1 MSGDHKASLLLK
13 NVEEERAQMD
23 AMRQPVVEEKDE
35 ERRAEESDMSK
46 EESEEASNS
55 ESDSGT
61 VIPDSSHV
69 LSQYTLIVRCFNKE
83 CCLPVW
89 KFSVWGKY
97 VL

>member
-13 NVEEERAQMD
+13 NVEEERAQME

-35 ERRAEESDMSK
+35 EHKSEESDTSK

-61 VIPDSSHV
+61 VICRILSLLFLHISH
-69 LSQYTLIVRCFNKE
+69 LLNSNKRM
-83 CCLPVW
+83 LL
-89 KFSVWGKY
+89 FHHYSFLY
-97 VL
+97 LR